1 MTPLPRLS
9 GFTFLSYT
17 RNLQGNG
24 FGDGTG
30 AAYGSDGEGGM
41 DDPRFSGGSPS
52 KTVAVPFK
60 PSHWFESSLLVSFE
74 TDPFERAVANALIRM
89 ER

>member
-1 MTPLPRLS
+1 MIPLPRLS
-9 GFTFLSYT
+9 GFTFLSYS

-30 AAYGSDGEGGM
+30 AAYGSDGMGGM
-41 DDPRFSGGSPS
+41 DSLRFNGGSPA
-52 KTVAVPFK
+52 KTVAALFR

-74 TDPFERAVANALIRM
+74 IDPFERAIANALVRM
-89 ER
+89 EP